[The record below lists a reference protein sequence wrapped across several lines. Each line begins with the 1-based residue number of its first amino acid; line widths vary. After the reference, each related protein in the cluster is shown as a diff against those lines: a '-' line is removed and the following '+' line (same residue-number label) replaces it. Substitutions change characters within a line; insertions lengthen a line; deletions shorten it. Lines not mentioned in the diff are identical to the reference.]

1 MSYMVREDRCIG
13 CGACAVSCQAENN
26 VPVVGKT
33 EVMRV
38 HEMSWI
44 RIDRY
49 YSFPGEHGTID
60 KEKEYDHI
68 QDYQDVQVVF
78 QPMLCQH
85 CDNAPCENVCP
96 VSATN
101 HSSEGLNQM
110 AYTAASVRDTAPITA
125 LIKCAGLTGSIIPLP
140 MCFPGT
146 SHGKYQHWELRIR
159 E

>member
-1 MSYMVREDRCIG
+1 MAIDLNSCIG
-13 CGACAVSCQAENN
+13 CGACTVACQAENN

-49 YSFPGEHGTID
+49 YSFQSEHGTID
-60 KEKEYDHI
+60 KEKEYDNI
-68 QDYQDVQVVF
+68 EDYQDIQVVF

-96 VSATN
+96 VNATN
-101 HSSEGLNQM
+101 HSSEGPESNGLQTVVSERGI
-110 AYTAASVRDTAPITA
+110 AQITV
-125 LIKCAGLTGSIIPLP
+125 LIKCVGSTGWIIPLLTYSL
-140 MCFPGT
+140 GT
-146 SHGKYQHWELRIR
+146 NLGRCQLLESKTPA
-159 E
+159 